1 MLLSTRF
8 ITRLNIEI
16 QGIEHCTKKRSKNSV
31 TKNLSFSTT
40 TLIGKSQGG
49 DFVFEAKVKQ
59 QLLLAPKVQSKLKHG
74 IHCQECLNLSMMH
87 SVMFP

>member
-1 MLLSTRF
+1 MIIILHRLILILTIQSDWNSMTCFMLLSTRF

-31 TKNLSFSTT
+31 TKNMSFSTT

-59 QLLLAPKVQSKLKHG
+59 Q
-74 IHCQECLNLSMMH
+74 
-87 SVMFP
+87 